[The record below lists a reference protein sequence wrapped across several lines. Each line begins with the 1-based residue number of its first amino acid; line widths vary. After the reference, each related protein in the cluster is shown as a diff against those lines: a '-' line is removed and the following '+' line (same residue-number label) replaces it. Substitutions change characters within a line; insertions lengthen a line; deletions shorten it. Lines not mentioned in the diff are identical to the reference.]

1 MAPDFICLWPASSKV
16 ISELT
21 VMPLLN
27 YLTFNS
33 SPCVVYCQIS
43 VKNITDGNYYCYC
56 LEIVAVFV
64 DLTLHVVDLPE
75 GDRVV
80 VGLHALPPS
89 GDGVVVVPLVSQGLA
104 FD

>member
-1 MAPDFICLWPASSKV
+1 M
-16 ISELT
+16 
-21 VMPLLN
+21 
-27 YLTFNS
+27 
-33 SPCVVYCQIS
+33 
-43 VKNITDGNYYCYC
+43 
-56 LEIVAVFV
+56 AVFV

-104 FD
+104 CNITSYIFISNFQNIELKGGQKKTWCFLKSPLY